1 MENGVSFVEDEV
13 VDVEVASMD
22 GKVAAL
28 LDGVAGGDVDCAAVV
43 NEDRYGRRER
53 GVEEFDEVAGELA
66 ERGAFVEGRE
76 LGLAA
81 AVRDGALVVGEPE
94 DGVATEFDGDARDG
108 AAMGGVSGVRGISE
122 DLERGG
128 GRVGS
133 RAEDERVSLDASQ
146 VAEDVFGEGDVFAA
160 KCELVAAKDFKG

>member
-1 MENGVSFVEDEV
+1 VENGVSFVEDEV

-128 GRVGS
+128 GCVGR
-133 RAEDERVSLDASQ
+133 RAEDERVSFDAAK
-146 VAEDVFGEGDVFAA
+146 VAEDMFGISMRVSM
-160 KCELVAAKDFKG
+160 